1 MSGTSVPPAAWAV
14 SGRAHSPFTWAV
26 DAASMSMAEPF
37 MPHPEQPDTAFD
49 KNADAPVPEE
59 HGEPAE
65 ANETLTSAG
74 RAAEDRAD
82 D

>member
-1 MSGTSVPPAAWAV
+1 
-14 SGRAHSPFTWAV
+14 
-26 DAASMSMAEPF
+26 MSMAEPF
-37 MPHPEQPDTAFD
+37 LPHPEQPDGALD
-49 KNADAPVPEE
+49 EHADAPVPED

-74 RAAEDRAD
+74 EAATDSPRSRRD